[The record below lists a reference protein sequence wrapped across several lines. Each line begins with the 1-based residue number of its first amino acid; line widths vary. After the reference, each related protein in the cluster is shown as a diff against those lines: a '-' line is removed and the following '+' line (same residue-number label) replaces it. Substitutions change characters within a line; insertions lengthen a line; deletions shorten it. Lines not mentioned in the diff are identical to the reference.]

1 MITYGGKII
10 TGLTGKWVI
19 PNHAFDITYS
29 TVPNGSFSGPST
41 AYGGETVTVTSTP
54 GSGYLLD
61 YITVNGVA
69 IQGNTFTM
77 PYGNV
82 TISGAF
88 KVNYN
93 PLNLPP
99 FTIRLLYKDGVVPG
113 FSYGTGVQVSESPN
127 VWDLTFN
134 DPYWSQLLD
143 GHTDLLKV
151 LGANSS
157 GVLDLGYAFAS
168 CTSLTDVELFDIS
181 DVTVLWSTF
190 SRCINLKNIPLF
202 DTHNVET
209 LYHTFYACSALE
221 HVPLF
226 DTSNCANFI
235 ATFYECGNL
244 KEIPLFNTSKVVNM
258 DYTFIRCT
266 NVESGALALYNQLS
280 SLPEEPSHS
289 YTFNRCGQDT
299 VTGAAELAQIPSDWK

>member
-1 MITYGGKII
+1 MIVYNGKII

-29 TVPNGSFSGPST
+29 TVPNGSVSGPST
-41 AYGGETVTVTSTP
+41 AYGGDTITVTSTP

-82 TISGAF
+82 TVSAQF
-88 KVNYN
+88 KINYN

-99 FTIRLLYKDGVVPG
+99 YTIRLLYKDGVEPE
-113 FSYGTGVQVSESPN
+113 FTWGTLVQVSESPN
-127 VWDLTFN
+127 IWDLTFN
-134 DPYWSQLLD
+134 QSDWSTLVG
-143 GHTDLLKV
+143 GHSDLLKV
-151 LGANSS
+151 LGGNTS
-157 GVLDLGYAFAS
+157 GVTNFGYTFAS
-168 CTSLTDVELFDIS
+168 CLSLTDVEIFDMS
-181 DVTVLWSTF
+181 DATDLGGTF
-190 SRCINLKNIPLF
+190 SGCTSLKNLPLF
-202 DTHNVET
+202 DTHNVEH
-209 LYHTFYACSALE
+209 LYHTFYDCWSLE

-226 DTSNCANFI
+226 DTSSCKSFN
-235 ATFYECGNL
+235 ATFYQCGSL
-244 KEIPLFNTSKVVNM
+244 KEIPLFNTSKVEDMN
-258 DYTFIRCT
+258 YTFIRCT

-280 SLPEEPSHS
+280 SLPTVPSHS

-299 VTGAAELAQIPSDWK
+299 TTGAAELAQIPSDWK